1 MKYELY
7 VEYSTPP
14 VHMYRDVSFLR
25 KLCSWLH
32 VRMICTYICTPVTCY
47 GERRNPHSRHLVTS
61 IYFIPQ
67 LLTTEQKTSHP
78 YPIFSSKNSNNSQIR
93 LLITTFNHH
102 LISTVSFIIPLPPS
116 YLTHQVQTCSFFFPS
131 SPALDAP
138 LPPPNSAHQS
148 TFLNKLHPRQNLSDS

>member
-1 MKYELY
+1 
-7 VEYSTPP
+7 
-14 VHMYRDVSFLR
+14 MYRDVSFLR

-32 VRMICTYICTPVTCY
+32 VRMICMYIHTYVTPVTCY

-78 YPIFSSKNSNNSQIR
+78 YPIFSSKNSINSQIR

-116 YLTHQVQTCSFFFPS
+116 YLTYQVQKPVHSSFLPLLPS
-131 SPALDAP
+131 TP
-138 LPPPNSAHQS
+138 QS